1 MVERMPKWYEPTSDN
16 IIGIPLAENAPEW
29 QCSSGTPEWQLAD
42 LGRRADYLVSE
53 FKDYVKDPELEKLI
67 SGKRLAF
74 IGPAPSLDGLGLGEL
89 FDSYDL
95 VVRINTAY
103 HMPEQFWE
111 DYGKRTDILVN
122 CLNFNKIRALQENMD
137 FTKSVKY
144 LIQPQLSMWDI
155 KKAEKIIHEWGAPFH
170 NVCDGYLFK
179 VNKEIGTTTNT
190 GLLGVITLLNYNI
203 KELYI
208 GGFTFFDMGSK
219 SGEYYNKAH
228 LSQTIKYD
236 PVQVVDNKL
245 TSASLRLDDLHL
257 QEPQILYFGKI
268 LRKYYGTKIQVDE
281 YLRQNFN
288 LWIDGAVDG
297 ISDKGVKK
305 LFQLDRQ
312 LKLNNNL
319 TICKW
324 EGKI

>member
-1 MVERMPKWYEPTSDN
+1 MTRWYDN
-16 IIGIPLAENAPEW
+16 LKKDIIGIPLSEEAPEW

-53 FKDYVKDPELEKLI
+53 FKDYEKDPELEKLI

-74 IGPAPSLDGLGLGEL
+74 IGPAPSLSGLGLGEMI
-89 FDSYDL
+89 DSYDL

-103 HMPEQFWE
+103 HMPEELWE
-111 DYGKRTDILVN
+111 DYGKRTDILIN

-137 FTKSVKY
+137 FTESVKY

-155 KKAEKIIHEWGAPFH
+155 RKGEKIIHEWSVPFH

-179 VNKEIGTTTNT
+179 INKEIGTTTNT
-190 GLLGVITLLNYNI
+190 GLLGVITLLNYDI
-203 KELYI
+203 EELYI

-257 QEPQILYFGKI
+257 QEPQIFYFGKI
-268 LRKYYGTKIQVDE
+268 LQKYYGSKVQLDE
-281 YLRQNFN
+281 YLEQNFN
-288 LWIDGAVDG
+288 LWINGATNGFSPEG
-297 ISDKGVKK
+297 IKK
-305 LFQLDRQ
+305 IFKLDRQ
-312 LKLNNNL
+312 LKENHNL
-319 TICKW
+319 TITTWK
-324 EGKI
+324 GQIL